1 MEKFIKSFLLIVV
14 QILLFNINCYSQNFS
29 KLEIEQLAE
38 RINKEAK
45 GKDIGDGVKV
55 LGCFSFGRTLVYKYD
70 VPSDWY
76 PIPNIKQELI
86 SNFKTIG
93 AAKPFFLRDI
103 NVDFHYYKNGSLI
116 KRVSV
121 KSNEFST
128 FNYQLGEY
136 FSINDHPKSKGV
148 NLKLKPPIG
157 WEIKEGIMPN
167 IVKKFVSDGN
177 SYTIQIRDFITFFS
191 RSEIKELLKDESFI
205 NEFVEESSSFM
216 ENSEVID
223 KSLVTIGTYPS
234 ITFKVKGEMEKSGI
248 TIPMIMRS
256 WFIFYEDKIIIL
268 SASSLKTNE
277 YEILEKVYLKIT
289 SSIVFPEQYN

>member
-1 MEKFIKSFLLIVV
+1 MEKFIKSFISIIVTF
-14 QILLFNINCYSQNFS
+14 LLFNSNCYSQNFS
-29 KLEIEQLAE
+29 ESEIEKLAV
-38 RINKEAK
+38 RINKEVK

-55 LGCFSFGRTLVYKYD
+55 LGCLSFGRTLIYKYD
-70 VPSDWY
+70 VPSYWY
-76 PIPNIKQELI
+76 PKPNIKQELI

-93 AAKPFFLRDI
+93 AAKPFFLKGI

-148 NLKLKPPIG
+148 NLKLKPPKG
-157 WEIKEGIMPN
+157 WKIKEGIMPN

-234 ITFKVKGEMEKSGI
+234 VTFKVRGEMEKSGI
-248 TIPMIMRS
+248 TISMIMRS
-256 WFIFYEDKIIIL
+256 WVVFYEDKIITL
-268 SASSLKTNE
+268 SAGGLNNNE
-277 YEILEKVYLKIT
+277 YEGLEKVYFKIT
-289 SSIVFPEQYN
+289 NSVVFPDQYN

>member
-103 NVDFHYYKNGSLI
+103 NESLNISNKGSLLMFL
-116 KRVSV
+116 VAAM
-121 KSNEFST
+121 
-128 FNYQLGEY
+128 L
-136 FSINDHPKSKGV
+136 
-148 NLKLKPPIG
+148 L
-157 WEIKEGIMPN
+157 
-167 IVKKFVSDGN
+167 
-177 SYTIQIRDFITFFS
+177 FF
-191 RSEIKELLKDESFI
+191 
-205 NEFVEESSSFM
+205 
-216 ENSEVID
+216 
-223 KSLVTIGTYPS
+223 
-234 ITFKVKGEMEKSGI
+234 TFKNLVLAVIYK
-248 TIPMIMRS
+248 
-256 WFIFYEDKIIIL
+256 
-268 SASSLKTNE
+268 
-277 YEILEKVYLKIT
+277 KVYNFYML
-289 SSIVFPEQYN
+289 SFL

>member
-1 MEKFIKSFLLIVV
+1 MEKFIKSFISIAVPF
-14 QILLFNINCYSQNFS
+14 LLFISNCYSQNFS
-29 KLEIEQLAE
+29 ESEIEQLAVQM
-38 RINKEAK
+38 NKKAK

-55 LGCFSFGRTLVYKYD
+55 LGILSFGRTLIYKYD
-70 VPSDWY
+70 VPSYWY
-76 PIPNIKQELI
+76 PLPNLKQELI

-167 IVKKFVSDGN
+167 IIKSFVNDGN
-177 SYTIQIRDFITFFS
+177 SYRIQIKDFLTFFS
-191 RSEIKELLKDESFI
+191 RSEIKELLKDESFL

-216 ENSEVID
+216 ENPEVID

-234 ITFKVKGEMEKSGI
+234 ITFKVRGEMEKLGI
-248 TIPMIMRS
+248 TIPMIMRF
-256 WFIFYEDKIIIL
+256 WFIFYEDKIITL
-268 SASSLKTNE
+268 SAGGIKNNE
-277 YEILEKVYLKIT
+277 YEILEKVYFKIT
-289 SSIVFPEQYN
+289 NSVVFPDQYN